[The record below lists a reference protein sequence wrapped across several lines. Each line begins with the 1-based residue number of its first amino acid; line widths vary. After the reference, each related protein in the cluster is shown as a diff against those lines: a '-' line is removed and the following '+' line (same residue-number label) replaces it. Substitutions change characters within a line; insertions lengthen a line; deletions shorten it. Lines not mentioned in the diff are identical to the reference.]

1 MQTGMKL
8 APGEIPASVM
18 DGILL
23 LLKETRYGQIVLVAQ
38 DRRLIQVE
46 RREKIRV
53 KEGQLARIACRIS
66 EQAFPEFA
74 ERIRASFR
82 KLDYGQLVLVVKD
95 GDVVQMERTVKER
108 FTGLNGEGI

>member
-8 APGEIPASVM
+8 APGEIPASLM

-66 EQAFPEFA
+66 EQAFPEL
-74 ERIRASFR
+74 ASASAR
-82 KLDYGQLVLVVKD
+82 RSASSITGSWCSWS
-95 GDVVQMERTVKER
+95 RTATSCR
-108 FTGLNGEGI
+108 WSAR

>member
-1 MQTGMKL
+1 MIQIKHIYEICFEKRRRKLMQTGMKL
-8 APGEIPASVM
+8 APGEIPASLM

-53 KEGQLARIACRIS
+53 KEG
-66 EQAFPEFA
+66 
-74 ERIRASFR
+74 
-82 KLDYGQLVLVVKD
+82 
-95 GDVVQMERTVKER
+95 
-108 FTGLNGEGI
+108 

>member
-66 EQAFPEFA
+66 EQAFPA
-74 ERIRASFR
+74 LARRSASSIT
-82 KLDYGQLVLVVKD
+82 GSWCSWS
-95 GDVVQMERTVKER
+95 RTATSCR
-108 FTGLNGEGI
+108 WSAR

>member
-8 APGEIPASVM
+8 APGEIPASLM

-66 EQAFPEFA
+66 EQAFLELA